1 MLAEKIILKNQGFQK
16 KKVIKFGK
24 MDAPPVILN
33 LTEGKKDIHVFLDI
47 IKGTKLVKKYCF
59 FLYLS

>member
-1 MLAEKIILKNQGFQK
+1 
-16 KKVIKFGK
+16 